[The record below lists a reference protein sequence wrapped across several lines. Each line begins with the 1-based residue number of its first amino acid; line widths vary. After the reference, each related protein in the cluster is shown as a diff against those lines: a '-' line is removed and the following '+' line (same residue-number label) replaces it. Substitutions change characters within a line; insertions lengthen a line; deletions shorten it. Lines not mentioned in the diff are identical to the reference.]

1 VSRETDRTYPEG
13 SPFPG
18 TIGRTVASSVPA
30 WPRAPQPRP
39 GSPNVVVVLLD
50 DVGFAQFG
58 CFGAE
63 IETPVFD
70 GLAASGLRYRD
81 FHTTALC
88 TPTRAALLTGRNHHA
103 NASGVIDSMARG
115 FPGYHTKI
123 PRENGFLSEILR
135 LQGYAT
141 FALGKW
147 HITPYHE
154 TAVGST
160 HETWPSGRGF
170 DRFYGFLG
178 GRTHQYVP
186 DLIYDDHSITPPR
199 SIEAGYHLNADLAD
213 RAIEF
218 IGDLRAVSPDRPFFL
233 YYCPG
238 AGHEPHQV
246 PREWADRYA
255 GRFDTGWERLR
266 ETIHA
271 RQLETGLLP
280 RHTKLSPRPDWV
292 DAWETLGAREQ
303 RMFARQM
310 EVYAGFITHTDHH
323 IGRVVEFLDR
333 LGELENTVFLVT
345 SDNGA
350 SSEGGRFGR
359 GGYTPELATLEANLR
374 VQDELGGPT
383 TLPNYGWGWAWAGNT
398 PFKRWKR
405 YVHEGGISDP
415 LIVHWPARV
424 RARGEIRHQY
434 AHVVDILP
442 TLLEVLDVP
451 APGEIAGVSQSAF
464 HGLSFAHTFDDA
476 AASTR
481 KTVQYYEMMGSRA
494 IWAGGWKAVTAQ
506 EPTRPGDLTDEMLD
520 AQLWELYDTERDPS
534 ECTDLAETEPGRL
547 RELIDLWWAEAK
559 KYDVLPIDAARG
571 GGPHPGGRDRY
582 VYYPGGAPVPRSLA
596 ADVINRAHRVTAELD
611 IPAGGAEGVILAHGG
626 GAFGG
631 YTFFLKE
638 GRLSYVQSYPGV
650 GEHHVRSDVVV
661 PAGRVTV
668 GFEFTPTAKGTG
680 RCTLRIGDRIAGDG
694 PIAKTLTV
702 MGSAWSEGL
711 CCGYDGGLP
720 VSDEYASPFTFT
732 GTIFRVVVEI
742 AGG

>member
-1 VSRETDRTYPEG
+1 
-13 SPFPG
+13 
-18 TIGRTVASSVPA
+18 
-30 WPRAPQPRP
+30 
-39 GSPNVVVVLLD
+39 VVLLD

-70 GLAASGLRYRD
+70 RLAASGLRYRD

-103 NASGVIDSMARG
+103 NASGVIDTMARG

-123 PRENGFLSEILR
+123 PRQNGLLSEILR
-135 LQGYAT
+135 AEGYAT
-141 FALGKW
+141 YALGKW

-154 TAVGST
+154 MAVGST

-186 DLIYDDHSITPPR
+186 DLIYDDHAVPPPR
-199 SIEAGYHLNADLAD
+199 SVEAGYHLNADLAD

-218 IGDLRAVSPDRPFFL
+218 LSDLRAASPDRPFFL

-255 GRFDTGWERLR
+255 GRFDMGWERLR
-266 ETIHA
+266 ERIYA
-271 RQLETGLLP
+271 RQLEGGIMP
-280 RHTKLSPRPDWV
+280 RQARLSARPQWV
-292 DAWETLGAREQ
+292 DAWDTLGEREK

-310 EVYAGFITHTDHH
+310 EVYAGFITHTDAH

-333 LGELENTVFLVT
+333 LGELDNTVVLVT

-374 VQDELGGPT
+374 VQDELGGTT

-415 LIVHWPARV
+415 LILHWPAGI

-434 AHVVDILP
+434 AHVIDVLP
-442 TLLEVLDVP
+442 TLLDVVGVTP
-451 APGEIAGVSQSAF
+451 PGEIAGVTQSPI
-464 HGLSFAHTFDDA
+464 HGVSFAHTFEDA
-476 AASTR
+476 RARTR
-481 KTVQYYEMMGSRA
+481 KTVQYYEMLGSRA
-494 IWAGGWKAVTAQ
+494 IWAAGWKAVTAQ
-506 EPTRPGDLTDEMLD
+506 EPTARPGDLSEEALD
-520 AQLWELYDTERDPS
+520 AQRWELYDVEADPS
-534 ECTDLAETEPGRL
+534 ECDDLAEREPERL
-547 RELIDLWWAEAK
+547 RELVRLWWAEAE

-571 GGPHPGGRDRY
+571 GGRRPGERSRF
-582 VYYPGGAPVPRSLA
+582 VYYPGAAPVPRHVA
-596 ADVINRAHRVTAELD
+596 ADVLNRAHRVTAELEV
-611 IPAGGAEGVILAHGG
+611 PAGGAEGVILAHGG
-626 GAFGG
+626 GTFGG
-631 YTFFLKE
+631 YTFFIKE
-638 GRLSYVQSYPGV
+638 GHLHYVHSYPGV
-650 GEHHVRSDVVV
+650 GEQQVRSEAVV
-661 PAGRVTV
+661 PAGKVCV
-668 GFEFTPTAKGTG
+668 SFDFTPTGKQAG
-680 RCTLRIGDRIAGDG
+680 RCAFRIDDRPAGEGEIPRTL
-694 PIAKTLTV
+694 PV
-702 MGSAWSEGL
+702 MGSGWSEGL

-720 VSDEYASPFTFT
+720 VSAQYASPFTFT
-732 GTIFRVVVEI
+732 GTIRRVVVEI
-742 AGG
+742 VED